1 MLDTITVRLQGDNIL
16 YASLGAKFRIFVV
29 IKIIFYD
36 EYSGGE
42 VHIILGYAVADILV
56 LNCWLILDQH
66 GE

>member
-29 IKIIFYD
+29 RKIIFYD